1 MTRFDT
7 SVLQPNPTHRRP
19 ILAVLD
25 AALNAAD
32 PFAAVQN
39 VLRRQDDVLTVADP
53 TTHATTSALT
63 YDLRR
68 YRRIFVIAAGKAAAP
83 MCGAVE
89 SVLQDRISSGLAVT
103 KYGHGQP
110 TGQSAATPSSI
121 RIVEAGHPLPDEA
134 GVLAGKEMLA
144 LVEEANEDDL
154 VIALLSGGGSALL
167 VAPAGESAA
176 SAEQALSRR
185 SPWPTCKA

>member
-7 SVLQPNPTHRRP
+7 SVLHPTRPTRRP

-25 AALNAAD
+25 AALDAVD

-39 VLRRQDDVLTVADP
+39 VLQRQGDLLTVADP
-53 TTHATTSALT
+53 TAHAPAPALT

-83 MCGAVE
+83 MCRAVE

-110 TGQSAATPSSI
+110 TDQSATTSILHPRRGGRSS
-121 RIVEAGHPLPDEA
+121 
-134 GVLAGKEMLA
+134 
-144 LVEEANEDDL
+144 
-154 VIALLSGGGSALL
+154 SARR
-167 VAPAGESAA
+167 
-176 SAEQALSRR
+176 SRR
-185 SPWPTCKA
+185 PRRQRDAWPWRSRLTPTTL